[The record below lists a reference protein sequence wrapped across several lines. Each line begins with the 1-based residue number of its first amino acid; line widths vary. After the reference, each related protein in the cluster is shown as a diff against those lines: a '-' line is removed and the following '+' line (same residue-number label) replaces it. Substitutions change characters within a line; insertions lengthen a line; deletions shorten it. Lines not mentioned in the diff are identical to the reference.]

1 MIFDR
6 SIRGLSFFL
15 LSRGSTRKK
24 EKKREKKK
32 KGLLP
37 RDEWSRSIRYRI
49 DSFLF
54 ARFEIYF
61 CSSFTILGYFSLY
74 FIIFIYGSWSRKDIC
89 ARKVVVVVRILF
101 AIIISIIKE
110 IRRKLSDL
118 ISLRFNRGKWVAEIF
133 SQEKRK
139 ERKKREEGRK
149 AKAEETNYPILRLR
163 LSREKKQE
171 RGAKSRE
178 RTELSVTVV
187 RRDRA
192 NHPNSRRN
200 F

>member
-1 MIFDR
+1 MCTYCLAKT
-6 SIRGLSFFL
+6 SINACVHVENY
-15 LSRGSTRKK
+15 K
-24 EKKREKKK
+24 
-32 KGLLP
+32 
-37 RDEWSRSIRYRI
+37 
-49 DSFLF
+49 
-54 ARFEIYF
+54 
-61 CSSFTILGYFSLY
+61 
-74 FIIFIYGSWSRKDIC
+74 
-89 ARKVVVVVRILF
+89 VVVRILF

-171 RGAKSRE
+171 RGKKPQKAASGRNSLSLLSAAIE
-178 RTELSVTVV
+178 PITRTAVETFN
-187 RRDRA
+187 RRLR
-192 NHPNSRRN
+192 PSRRLWMTK
-200 F
+200 